1 MALGVI
7 LTPYGHTP
15 GFPPAAI
22 TRSSGGATSWAEP
35 HDPQYYTRGEAGFF
49 YDTPLGAPPRA
60 KRRGK
65 LATLLGLG
73 APMPNDFDLVRRYG
87 YLPVK
92 TGWVVTEQG
101 YQSGGWRPRFGHY
114 PGQPQALW
122 PPVTPLSGLGQALPP
137 VSQTPSPASAEDLIA
152 MMAAHNDRVFALT
165 LVSTSAVA
173 ISAIIGL
180 FRTLR
185 LIKSG
190 A

>member
-1 MALGVI
+1 
-7 LTPYGHTP
+7 
-15 GFPPAAI
+15 
-22 TRSSGGATSWAEP
+22 
-35 HDPQYYTRGEAGFF
+35 
-49 YDTPLGAPPRA
+49 
-60 KRRGK
+60 
-65 LATLLGLG
+65 
-73 APMPNDFDLVRRYG
+73 MPNDFDLVRRYG

-101 YQSGGWRPRFGHY
+101 YQSGGWHPRFGHY